1 VVIGTVQDPSGAV
14 DSADLDAL
22 LDRAATIVNRYGI
35 MFRAASSVMSI
46 VGHDDFGRVLE
57 HVRSAFAARERQIAS
72 EIAHIQAEN
81 PG

>member
-72 EIAHIQAEN
+72 EIAHIQAEKR
-81 PG
+81 G